1 MAMNDI
7 LNKALKAAAIKL
19 SEDSK
24 DSDICPERI
33 YIKRKEFDEDYLK
46 GEEDMTYIS
55 EEPKD
60 LGGLASTINT
70 RGRFRELKDL
80 ANGLG
85 TDEARV
91 IAKEMAH
98 RFPDI
103 LFEALE
109 NEYANQREL
118 LGSIQDTL
126 GGGKF

>member
-7 LNKALKAAAIKL
+7 LNKALKAAQIKF
-19 SEDSK
+19 SEEPK
-24 DSDICPERI
+24 VSDIR
-33 YIKRKEFDEDYLK
+33 RDFDEDYLK

-60 LGGLASTINT
+60 LSGLASTINT

>member
-1 MAMNDI
+1 MNDI
-7 LNKALKAAAIKL
+7 LNKALKAAQIKF
-19 SEDSK
+19 SEEPK
-24 DSDICPERI
+24 DSDICRD
-33 YIKRKEFDEDYLK
+33 FDEDYLK

-60 LGGLASTINT
+60 LSGLASTINT

>member
-7 LNKALKAAAIKL
+7 LNKALKAAQIKF
-19 SEDSK
+19 SDEPK
-24 DSDICPERI
+24 DSDICRD
-33 YIKRKEFDEDYLK
+33 FDEDYLK

-60 LGGLASTINT
+60 LSGLASTINT

>member
-7 LNKALKAAAIKL
+7 LNKALKAAQIKF
-19 SEDSK
+19 SEEPK
-24 DSDICPERI
+24 DSDIGRAFVED
-33 YIKRKEFDEDYLK
+33 YEDYLK

-60 LGGLASTINT
+60 LSGLASAINT